1 MTGGLRLVPLAAG
14 HLDAMDALVRDPDV
28 LRFTRVPEPAPPGF
42 ARDWLDR
49 YLAGRADGSR
59 IGFAV
64 EDDAGAFLG
73 LALAPSIDAE
83 AGEVELGYIVAP
95 DARGRGV
102 ATALLRELTRWALDE
117 LRAQRIVLLI
127 DAENA
132 GSLRV
137 AERCGY
143 VREGV
148 MRSAWVKQ
156 DRRADQEI
164 WSRLPSDS

>member
-1 MTGGLRLVPLAAG
+1 VSDGLRLVPLAER
-14 HLDAMDALVRDPDV
+14 HLEAMEALARDPGV
-28 LRFTRVPEPAPPGF
+28 LRFTRVPDPPPPGF

-49 YLAGRADGSR
+49 YLAGREDGSR
-59 IGFAV
+59 IGFAA
-64 EDDAGAFLG
+64 EDEAGAFLG
-73 LALAPSIDAE
+73 LAVAPAIDAE
-83 AGEVELGYIVAP
+83 AAEVELGYIVAP
-95 DARGRGV
+95 EARGRGA
-102 ATALLRELTRWALDE
+102 ATAILRELTRWALEE
-117 LRAQRIVLLI
+117 LGAQRIVLLI

-164 WSRLPSDS
+164 WSRLPSDP